1 MSGPSKQ
8 VNIRYVGNKDV
19 EADQWRGT
27 GTVWR
32 FSGDEQAMAEAH
44 GLALVAMLPDE
55 FALVETV
62 LDEPPVEIE
71 GEVKPIKTKKVD

>member
-1 MSGPSKQ
+1 
-8 VNIRYVGNKDV
+8 
-19 EADQWRGT
+19 
-27 GTVWR
+27 
-32 FSGDEQAMAEAH
+32 MAEAH